1 MRFSRVFLYLLFA
14 AYDPTYLVNVL
25 TFVHPDWGM
34 LRRSRHPDW
43 GMLRRS
49 RRVLIKGRFKRSEFL
64 FQNVRI
70 SGYVNT
76 ESIWSLQT

>member
-1 MRFSRVFLYLLFA
+1 MMIHIFYGCTPSIIGLLDDR
-14 AYDPTYLVNVL
+14 YNQY
-25 TFVHPDWGM
+25 
-34 LRRSRHPDW
+34 
-43 GMLRRS
+43 
-49 RRVLIKGRFKRSEFL
+49 KGRFKRSEFL

>member
-1 MRFSRVFLYLLFA
+1 MIMEGRSVGARMCYTVPGMQYTMYWRDGKILGDHRQNGMRPIGY
-14 AYDPTYLVNVL
+14 
-25 TFVHPDWGM
+25 
-34 LRRSRHPDW
+34 
-43 GMLRRS
+43 
-49 RRVLIKGRFKRSEFL
+49 KGRFKRSEFL

>member
-34 LRRSRHPDW
+34 LI
-43 GMLRRS
+43 RS
-49 RRVLIKGRFKRSEFL
+49 RRVLIFFTHYVEQHSRAELQLRTIYIQQLCPKRVGRKD
-64 FQNVRI
+64 
-70 SGYVNT
+70 T
-76 ESIWSLQT
+76 T